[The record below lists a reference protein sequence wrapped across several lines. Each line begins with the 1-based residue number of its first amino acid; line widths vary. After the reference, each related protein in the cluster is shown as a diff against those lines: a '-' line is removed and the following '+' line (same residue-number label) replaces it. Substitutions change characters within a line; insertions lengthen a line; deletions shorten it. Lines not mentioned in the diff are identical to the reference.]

1 MTGNSSI
8 RKYRKEIE
16 NRILF
21 KIKNWY
27 YLELLAPEMMK
38 SLARAKSKITK
49 DENGEDHLQLEM
61 KYDLLKNW

>member
-8 RKYRKEIE
+8 RKYKNEIE

-38 SLARAKSKITK
+38 SLASAKSKITK
-49 DENGEDHLQLEM
+49 DEKGENLLHLEM
-61 KYDLLKNW
+61 KYDLLKN